1 MDRSF
6 FMGGGGGGGGGIR
19 KFSSLKGGGG
29 GGASQKLKAEEVFT
43 SKCTGLMGHSRV
55 NWRGRHAKFFRDNQ
69 NTTAPPPLTHKK

>member
-1 MDRSF
+1 M
-6 FMGGGGGGGGGIR
+6 
-19 KFSSLKGGGG
+19 GGG

-69 NTTAPPPLTHKK
+69 NTTPPPSPIKNERSLGSH